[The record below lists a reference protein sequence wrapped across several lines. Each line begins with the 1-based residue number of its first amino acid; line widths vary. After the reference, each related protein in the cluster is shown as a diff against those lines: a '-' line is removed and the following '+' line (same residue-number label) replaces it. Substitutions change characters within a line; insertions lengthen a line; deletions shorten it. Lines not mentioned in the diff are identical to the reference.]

1 MALKQSAIDALTT
14 PGMHL
19 IERGLYL
26 QVRGPASRSWIFRYR
41 FQGRQH
47 DFGLGSAFDVSV
59 AEARNRRDDARTAL
73 RAGIEPVKQKRDSE
87 AQVRVDAHA
96 RVTFREHAELYLHA
110 HDSFWSNDV
119 HRAQWRQTL
128 EKYVYP
134 LLGERPPATITTSDI
149 VDVLRPLWADK
160 HETARRLRGRIE
172 TILDYAADPDD
183 TNYRNPAARTAPL
196 LRALPKVKR
205 DVKNHPALP
214 YAELPAFFAALNA
227 RDSMAARA
235 LELTILTAART
246 SETLGARWAEI
257 NHDNK
262 LWIIPATRMKKRRE
276 HRVPLSDAAVA
287 VLERAREAQVGAY
300 VFPSLPADR
309 PFSNMAMLALL
320 RRLGRADLTVH
331 GFRSTFRDW
340 AGDCTTFDRETVE
353 FALAH
358 HIADATEAAYRRGSA
373 LVKRTAL
380 MQQWG
385 AFCTTPPADVVELAA
400 RR

>member
-1 MALKQSAIDALTT
+1 MGPKQSTIDAITA
-14 PGMHL
+14 PGLHL

-26 QVRGPASRSWIFRYR
+26 QVRGPTSRSWIFRYR

-47 DFGLGSAFDVSV
+47 DLGLGSAFDVSV

-73 RAGIEPVKQKRDSE
+73 RAGIEPVKQKRDSV
-87 AQVRVDAHA
+87 AQVRVEKRA
-96 RVTFREHAELYLHA
+96 RVTFREHAERYLQA
-110 HDSFWSNDV
+110 HESFWSNAV

-128 EKYVYP
+128 EAYVYP
-134 LLGERPPATITTSDI
+134 AIGDLAPAAITTSDI
-149 VDVLRPLWADK
+149 VELLRALWAEK
-160 HETARRLRGRIE
+160 HETARRVRGRVE
-172 TILDYAADPDD
+172 TILAYAADPDD
-183 TNYRNPAARTAPL
+183 LSYRNPAARTAPL

-214 YAELPAFFAALNA
+214 YAELPAFFAALAA
-227 RDSMAARA
+227 RDGMAARA
-235 LELTILTAART
+235 LEFTILTAART

-257 NHDNK
+257 DLDNR
-262 LWIIPATRMKKRRE
+262 LWIIPAERMKKRRQ
-276 HRVPLSDAAVA
+276 HRVPLSDAALI
-287 VLERAREAQVGAY
+287 VLERARAGQVDRY
-300 VFPSLPADR
+300 IFPSLPHDR

-340 AGDCTTFDRETVE
+340 AGDCTPFDRETVE

-358 HIADATEAAYRRGSA
+358 HVADATEAAYRRSSA
-373 LVKRTAL
+373 LAKRTAL
-380 MQQWG
+380 MRQWG
-385 AFCTTPPADVVELAA
+385 VFCTTPPGDVVELAA